1 MFIISLRESRFPS
14 SHKAPSQ
21 TRNRDNASVPKA
33 QEEGKKVKRGLGTP
47 ARPPA
52 RSSAKSRVVL
62 GSPRPHPRSNRARPE
77 MSRWETGPAAQ
88 GVGSTEATEA
98 LLGLC
103 CWDAGGTVHTGQTS
117 SARQDRSDRTKP
129 GSPSHRGLQRPT
141 CAWKSVLRTRG
152 A

>member
-1 MFIISLRESRFPS
+1 MFFISLREIRFPS
-14 SHKAPSQ
+14 FHKAPSQ

-33 QEEGKKVKRGLGTP
+33 QEEGKKVKGAL

-52 RSSAKSRVVL
+52 RSSASSRVVL
-62 GSPRPHPRSNRARPE
+62 GSPRPHPLSNRARPE

-88 GVGSTEATEA
+88 GVGSTEATKA
-98 LLGLC
+98 LPGFC

-129 GSPSHRGLQRPT
+129 GSPSHRGFPRPT